1 LPIYSA
7 ADEALWMLGG
17 AYDKMGARFKPQSV
31 KSYQRLVKDYPLSS
45 FVDPAKKRLKDMEA
59 EVPEADPVAVARMK
73 YELENKTKN
82 GMMHDFW
89 AVFKKSPDM
98 TAAAKSG
105 APAMTSLR
113 PSIPVSVPVPA
124 GATGGVNDLGG
135 TVITGQSDLDK
146 KPDDRMS
153 VQNKA
158 AAGTP
163 EKKEEAAPAA
173 PATPAAA
180 PATGPLAEPAQS
192 NLPSNRQPIKGKKV
206 KTPKPPKS
214 SGK

>member
-1 LPIYSA
+1 
-7 ADEALWMLGG
+7 
-17 AYDKMGARFKPQSV
+17 
-31 KSYQRLVKDYPLSS
+31 
-45 FVDPAKKRLKDMEA
+45 
-59 EVPEADPVAVARMK
+59 
-73 YELENKTKN
+73 
-82 GMMHDFW
+82 MMHDFW

-158 AAGTP
+158 AAGAT

-180 PATGPLAEPAQS
+180 PAAGPLAEPAQP